1 MKFSIIAV
9 GDEVL
14 KGEVANTNNDFLSK
28 SLMENGFD
36 PSFSLVCGD
45 KEADIARC
53 LDLCKDSDLI
63 VLTGGLGPTPD
74 DLTRPTVA
82 SFFGLPLILDPEIK
96 SQIQQR
102 FKKMNLPMPGNNIN
116 QAMVPKGAIPMGNP
130 NGTAPGL
137 FMNHKGKTCI
147 LLPGPPRELVPMWE
161 NIALPML
168 SAPDQKTFKKDYFVY
183 GLGESAMAEKLGDI
197 LTRTEQ
203 PFVAPYA
210 SLGQVRLRVWVR
222 AKSQE
227 DFDAISC
234 DVREEIK
241 HKLSENIFED
251 TLEVELGKALRAKG
265 WTLST
270 AESCTGGLIAKTL
283 TDVPGSSDYFQG
295 GCVSYSN
302 AVKTKILEV
311 NQSTLAEYGAV
322 SEQVALEMVYGAKRA
337 FGTDCAIATTGIA
350 GPGGGTPNKPV
361 GLVYICVM
369 WPGGNKVIKR
379 IFTGGRAEVR
389 FRTMMVGMYEMLS
402 GIQEA

>member
-14 KGEVANTNNDFLSK
+14 KGEVANTNCDYLSK

-36 PSFSLVCGD
+36 PNFTLVCGD
-45 KEADIARC
+45 READIARC
-53 LDLCKDSDLI
+53 LDLCKESDMVL
-63 VLTGGLGPTPD
+63 LTGGLGPTPD
-74 DLTRPTVA
+74 DLTRQTVA
-82 SFFGLPLILDPEIK
+82 SFLGLPMTLDQEIK
-96 SQIQQR
+96 DQIRQR
-102 FKKMNLPMPGNNIN
+102 FQKLGLPMPENNIN
-116 QAMVPKGAIPMGNP
+116 QAMVPKGATVLSNP

-137 FMNHKGKTCI
+137 FITHNGKTYI

-161 NIALPML
+161 NIALHL
-168 SAPDQKTFKKDYFVY
+168 LQTPDQKTFKKDFYVY

-210 SLGQVRLRVWVR
+210 SLGQVRLRVWAR
-222 AKSQE
+222 AKTQN
-227 DFDAISC
+227 DFEAISKNLR
-234 DVREEIK
+234 DEIK
-241 HKLSENIFED
+241 LKLAENLFEE
-251 TLEVELGKALRAKG
+251 TLEVELGKTLNVKG

-270 AESCTGGLIAKTL
+270 AESCTGGLIAKTI
-283 TDVPGSSDYFQG
+283 TDVPGSSDYFKG

-302 AVKTKILEV
+302 ELKTRILEV
-311 NQSTLAEYGAV
+311 NPTTLAEHGAV
-322 SEQVALEMVYGAKRA
+322 SEQVALEMAYGAKRA
-337 FGTDCAIATTGIA
+337 FDTDCAIATTGIA

-379 IFTGGRAEVR
+379 VFTGGRAEVR
-389 FRTMMVGMYEMLS
+389 FRTMMLGIYEMLRA
-402 GIQEA
+402 INEF

>member
-14 KGEVANTNNDFLSK
+14 KGEVANTNNDFLAK
-28 SLMENGFD
+28 SLMENGYD

-82 SFFGLPLILDPEIK
+82 SFFGLPLMLDAEIK
-96 SQIQQR
+96 SQIHQR
-102 FKKMNLPMPGNNIN
+102 FKKLGLPMPENNTN
-116 QAMVPKGAIPMGNP
+116 QAMVPKGAIPLGNP

-137 FMNHKGKTCI
+137 FICHKGITCI

-168 SAPDQKTFKKDYFVY
+168 HAPDKKTFKKDYYIY

-197 LTRTEQ
+197 LTHKEQ

-210 SLGQVRLRVWVR
+210 SLGQVRLRVWAR
-222 AKSQE
+222 AKNQE
-227 DFDAISC
+227 DFEAISC
-234 DVREEIK
+234 DIREEIK
-241 HKLSENIFED
+241 QKLSDNIFED
-251 TLEVELGKALRAKG
+251 TLEVELGKALRAKD

-295 GCVSYSN
+295 GCVSYSDT
-302 AVKTKILEV
+302 VKTKILEV
-311 NQSTLAEYGAV
+311 SQSTLAEYGAV
-322 SEQVALEMVYGAKRA
+322 SEQVALEMAYGSKKA
-337 FGTDCAIATTGIA
+337 FGTDCVIATTGIA

-389 FRTMMVGMYEMLS
+389 FRTMMVGLHEMLR
-402 GIQEA
+402 GMQQV